1 MTVSV
6 QRSCIALF
14 LLAAASG
21 ARAEGIDFNL
31 SDQALRG
38 AFTGSLTDVFPR
50 VAGLYEAGVLLGE
63 EDSRNYQQ
71 FHGGVLVTGDAG
83 AQQANV
89 TAGLG
94 GRLVFLNGDDANGGD
109 MSGGALA
116 LGGMIEARLP
126 AFNRIGAIA
135 YAYGAPKASS
145 FGNYESYLEYA
156 IGVDYQVL
164 RNASLYAGYRQ
175 LKVDVENIGN
185 GSVDNGWHLGLR
197 LSF

>member
-1 MTVSV
+1 MIKRAFAVS
-6 QRSCIALF
+6 LL
-14 LLAAASG
+14 LLATAPAHAAG
-21 ARAEGIDFNL
+21 LDINL

-38 AFTGSLTDVFPR
+38 AFSGSLTDVFPR
-50 VAGLYEAGVLLGE
+50 VSGLYEFGVLLGD
-63 EDSRNYQQ
+63 EDGRSFQQ
-71 FHGGVLVTGDAG
+71 AHAGMLVTGDAG

-94 GRLVFLNGDDANGGD
+94 GRIAFLNGDDVNGGD

-126 AFNRIGAIA
+126 AFNRIGVIA

-156 IGVDYQVL
+156 VALDYQVL

-175 LKVDVENIGN
+175 LKVDVEDIGN

-197 LSF
+197 LNF